1 MALDDMS
8 KRKPKVPA
16 YPIVF
21 LTWLDASMMVD
32 PHWSDGSVPTKPKA
46 RDHICQSVGWLTHLD
61 DDFAQLTQTLTD
73 GQHANVVN
81 IPRGMVRSITALRP
95 EGA

>member
-1 MALDDMS
+1 MS
-8 KRKPKVPA
+8 KSKSQKSLA
-16 YPIVF
+16 MCIVI
-21 LTWLDASMMVD
+21 WHDASMEVAA
-32 PHWSDGSVPTKPKA
+32 HWQDGHRPRPPKA